1 MLVLGGTGTVGG
13 QVVQALLARNDR
25 VRVATRNPDKAGQFG
40 AKVEVKA
47 GDLTKPETLGPAFEG
62 IDGLFLLNAVS
73 MTETQEGLV
82 ALEWAKRAGVKKL
95 VYVSVHHVDD
105 APHIP
110 HFGGKVAIEAAIR
123 TSGIDY
129 TILRPNNFYQ
139 NDDRLKSVIVDYGLY
154 PQPIGDIGLNRVDVR
169 DIAEATAQ
177 AFAGRAPNQTIAL
190 VGPDVLTGASTAQVY
205 SRHLKKTI
213 AYGGNDLD
221 AWEKQMLALLPPWM
235 VFDFKMMYAHFQRHG
250 LLATADEVK
259 TLETLLGHTP
269 RTFDAF
275 VGEMFAPGPNGNG

>member
-1 MLVLGGTGTVGG
+1 MKVLVLGATGTVGRPVG
-13 QVVQALLARNDR
+13 QALLGRGDR
-25 VRVATRNPDKAGQFG
+25 VRVLTRNPDKAGRLG
-40 AKVEVKA
+40 ADVEVKA

-62 IDGLFLLNAVS
+62 IDGLFLLNAVT
-73 MTETQEGLV
+73 MTETQEGLA

-95 VYVSVHHVDD
+95 VYLSVHHVDD

-123 TSGIDY
+123 KSGIDY

-139 NDDRLKSVIVDYGLY
+139 NDDRIKDVIVNYGVY

-169 DIAEATAQ
+169 DIAEAAAQ

-205 SRHLKKTI
+205 SRHLEKTI

-221 AWEKQMLALLPPWM
+221 AWEKQVLQFLPPWM
-235 VFDFKMMYAHFQRHG
+235 VFDLKMMYAYFQKHG
-250 LLATADEVK
+250 LRATADELK
-259 TLETLLGHTP
+259 TLETLLGHAP
-269 RTFDAF
+269 RSFDTF
-275 VGEMFAPGPNGNG
+275 VGEMVAPRS